1 MALRSVRIVSAQR
14 QNERRV
20 KLSADSG
27 HEFGDDADQAL
38 VSAVVRKDAAA
49 FRKLTDRHLTSVHRL
64 AARMLGDPNEAE
76 EVTQDTFLKLW
87 THASRWRPAG
97 GDASV
102 LPWLRTIAI
111 NACIDRL
118 RRRRFEV
125 GGEIPERA
133 DETASAPEQIDQH
146 RHGLCVSR
154 ALQRISDRHRAAII
168 LTYYEEL
175 PNAAAADTMQ
185 MGLKA
190 FESLLLRARHAL
202 KAEILASGI
211 GPSDLKEVA

>member
-1 MALRSVRIVSAQR
+1 MR
-14 QNERRV
+14 
-20 KLSADSG
+20 LSADSG
-27 HEFGDDADQAL
+27 HEFGDGVDQTL
-38 VSAVVRKDAAA
+38 VSAIVRKDAAA
-49 FRKLTDRHLTSVHRL
+49 FRELTERHLVSVHRL
-64 AARMLGDPNEAE
+64 AARMLRDPNEAE

-87 THASRWRPAG
+87 THAARWRPTG

-118 RRRRFEV
+118 RRRRFEL
-125 GGEIPERA
+125 GGEIPDRP

-146 RHGLCVSR
+146 RHGLVVSR
-154 ALQRISDRHRAAII
+154 ALSRISDRHRAAII

-175 PNAAAADTMQ
+175 PNASAATTMQ

-190 FESLLLRARHAL
+190 FESLLLRARQAL
-202 KAEILASGI
+202 KAEILACGI
-211 GPSDLKEVA
+211 GPSDFKEVA